1 MITDKIRQN
10 NLIATRHSRL
20 AAFTAIPGLA
30 FALVLVLT
38 SPTATAAPKKPKPSP
53 TPTPTATPKP
63 APNAPGN
70 FRVTALTDCTVT
82 VSWDPVNFTTADF
95 NYHLSGTNQA
105 TPAILPKTATS
116 HTFTGL
122 AHGSEYWF
130 FIYARDTSGTA
141 SGQSSLTTRTLL
153 DTTPPST
160 APSISVT
167 ETGSNYASIA
177 WTTAQDGGCNVSYEV
192 FVNGNLY
199 SQTGK
204 GVTAMTIRFLQPAT
218 TYSVT
223 ARAYDSRMQR
233 GPFSNPVAVTTLPP
247 NPNDH
252 TPPNTPANVQ
262 AFGYG
267 DLEFQL
273 TWTQS
278 TDDFDRQENIRY
290 DVYVNGVLEEVR
302 FGSSFISS
310 VYGKSG
316 DNLIEVYASDT
327 AGNTSPPATT
337 TITLP

>member
-1 MITDKIRQN
+1 MITDKIRQSTGS
-10 NLIATRHSRL
+10 APRRSRL
-20 AAFTAIPGLA
+20 AAITAISCLGLALVWVFTA
-30 FALVLVLT
+30 T
-38 SPTATAAPKKPKPSP
+38 TAIAAPRKAKPS
-53 TPTPTATPKP
+53 PTPTATPKP

-70 FRVTALTDCTVT
+70 FRVTTLTDCTVT
-82 VSWDPVNFTTADF
+82 LAWDPVNFTTADF

-130 FIYARDTSGTA
+130 FIYARDTSGKA

-160 APSISVT
+160 APSVSVT
-167 ETGSNYASIA
+167 EIGSNYATIA
-177 WTTAQDGGCNVSYEV
+177 WTAAQDGGCNVSYEV
-192 FVNGNLY
+192 FVNGTLY

-223 ARAYDSRMQR
+223 ARAYDSRLQR
-233 GPFSNPVAVTTLPP
+233 GPFSNPVSVKTLPP

-252 TPPNTPANVQ
+252 TPPNTPTNLQ

-273 TWTQS
+273 SWTQS
-278 TDDFDRQENIRY
+278 TDDFDRPENIRY

-310 VYGKSG
+310 IYGKSG
-316 DNLIEVYASDT
+316 DNLIEVYATDT
-327 AGNTSPPATT
+327 AGNRSEPATT
-337 TITLP
+337 TITLF

>member
-1 MITDKIRQN
+1 MITHKIRQN
-10 NLIATRHSRL
+10 NLTAPHRSRPFIAAL
-20 AAFTAIPGLA
+20 GLA
-30 FALVLVLT
+30 LALVWLL
-38 SPTATAAPKKPKPSP
+38 TATTAMAAPKGGKPKPS
-53 TPTPTATPKP
+53 PTPTATPKP

-82 VSWDPVNFTTADF
+82 LTWDPVNFTTADF

-122 AHGSEYWF
+122 SHGSEYWF
-130 FIYARDTSGTA
+130 FIYARDTSGKA

-160 APSISVT
+160 APSVSVT
-167 ETGSNYASIA
+167 EIGSNYATIT
-177 WTTAQDGGCNVSYEV
+177 WTAAQDGGCNVSYEV
-192 FVNGNLY
+192 FVNGTLY

-204 GVTAMTIRFLQPAT
+204 GAASMTIRFLQPAT

-223 ARAYDSRMQR
+223 VRGFDSRLQR
-233 GPFSNPVAVTTLPP
+233 GPFSNPVAITTLPP

-252 TPPNTPANVQ
+252 TPPNTPANLQ

-273 TWTQS
+273 MWTQS

-302 FGSSFISS
+302 FGSSSISS
-310 VYGKSG
+310 IYGKSG
-316 DNLIEVYASDT
+316 DNLIEVYATDT
-327 AGNTSPPATT
+327 AGNTSEPATT
-337 TITLP
+337 TITLL

>member
-1 MITDKIRQN
+1 MITAKIRQN
-10 NLIATRHSRL
+10 SVTAPRRFRL
-20 AAFTAIPGLA
+20 ATFTAISGLGLA
-30 FALVLVLT
+30 LALILG
-38 SPTATAAPKKPKPSP
+38 SPSVMAAPKGKPSPSP
-53 TPTPTATPKP
+53 TPNPTPK
-63 APNAPGN
+63 ASPNAPGN

-82 VSWDPVNFTTADF
+82 VAWDPVNFTTADF
-95 NYHLSGTNQA
+95 NYHLSGTRQA

-122 AHGSEYWF
+122 GHGNEYWF
-130 FIYARDTSGTA
+130 FIYARDTSGKA

-160 APSISVT
+160 APSVSVT
-167 ETGSNYASIA
+167 EIGSNYASIA
-177 WTTAQDGGCNVSYEV
+177 WTAAQDGGCNVSYEV
-192 FVNGNLY
+192 WVNGNLY

-223 ARAYDSRMQR
+223 ARAYDSRLQR
-233 GPFSNPVAVTTLPP
+233 GPFSNPVSITTLPP
-247 NPNDH
+247 NPSDH
-252 TPPNTPANVQ
+252 TPPNTPANLG

-273 TWTQS
+273 MWTQS

-310 VYGKSG
+310 IYGKSG
-316 DNLIEVYASDT
+316 DNLIEVYATDT
-327 AGNTSPPATT
+327 AGNTSPPAAT
-337 TITLP
+337 TITLF